1 MHIETTDVTRT
12 YGAVTA
18 LDGLSL
24 SVPSGSTFG
33 LLGTNGAGKT
43 TLFRLLIGHETP
55 DSGTVRIGDTTVSTA
70 GTEIRERVGYLPER
84 AGFPAE
90 LTAREVLAVT
100 ARVRDLSDV
109 DARVS
114 SVLDTVG
121 LAGDADR
128 PVEGFSNG
136 MGRRLGLATAL
147 LPDPDVLLLDEPT
160 AGLDPLGVV
169 AFHRIVEDVSE
180 RTDATVLVCSHALA
194 EVERLCDRVAILND
208 GQLLAA
214 GELSELTADTA
225 GLEETFEAVVT
236 GDGQSP
242 AVTAER
248 PDASDSG
255 RLSDADGT
263 QRPPDGAPADR
274 AEGSP

>member
-12 YGAVTA
+12 YGSVTA
-18 LDGLSL
+18 LDDLTL

-55 DSGTVRIGDTTVSTA
+55 DSGTVRIGDTTVSDA

-84 AGFPAE
+84 VGFPAE
-90 LTAREVLAVT
+90 LTAREILAVT
-100 ARVRDLSDV
+100 ARVRGRSDV
-109 DARVS
+109 DARVA
-114 SVLDTVG
+114 SVLSTVG
-121 LAGDADR
+121 LDDAADR
-128 PVEGFSNG
+128 PVDGFSNG
-136 MGRRLGLATAL
+136 MRRRLGLATAL

-169 AFHRIVEDVSE
+169 AFHRIVEDVSD

-194 EVERLCDRVAILND
+194 EVERLCDRMAILND

-214 GELSELTADTA
+214 GELSALTADTA
-225 GLEETFEAVVT
+225 GLEETFESVVT
-236 GDGQSP
+236 GDGQRQAMAGDSADTGP
-242 AVTAER
+242 GGSTADT
-248 PDASDSG
+248 PI
-255 RLSDADGT
+255 
-263 QRPPDGAPADR
+263 DR
-274 AEGSP
+274 AEGAP